1 MAEGLRRALS
11 GQKVLEEQQERLAGE
26 QGRMEAAIR
35 RGLRQRALEER
46 LLDGGQRRLARLVE
60 GMARSVGKSWWLP
73 GGCRASLLDPVDR
86 GGFSRTGDISRS
98 LATRDRGLRDG
109 QRAILADL
117 RRLQERARD
126 VSAQL
131 GGSRATP
138 HPRFLIPLGCP
149 HRPFDGSPPHPHVLG
164 A

>member
-60 GMARSVGKSWWLP
+60 GMARSVGKSWWPP

-149 HRPFDGSPPHPHVLG
+149 HCPFDGSPPHPHVLG